1 MPVPNDEFRAAL
13 GRFASG
19 ITVVTS
25 HDDAGNWHGITVSAF
40 SSVSLDP
47 PLVAVCIDRATA
59 SHDAIAKSG
68 VFVVNILADDQEIL
82 SRHFSSRLADK
93 FDGIAFQ
100 PGIDGVPVLSGTLAN
115 LECRVTLS
123 HDGGDHTI
131 YLGEVERVRI
141 ADGSP
146 LLYYRGGYALLV
158 P

>member
-1 MPVPNDEFRAAL
+1 MSVSHDEFRAAL

-25 HDDAGNWHGITVSAF
+25 HDAAGNWHGITVSAF

-47 PLVAVCIDRATA
+47 PLVSVCIDRNTI
-59 SHDAIAKSG
+59 SHQAIAKSG
-68 VFVVNILADDQEIL
+68 VFVVNVLADGQEIL
-82 SRHFSSRLADK
+82 SRHFSSPLADK
-93 FDGIAFQ
+93 FDGIAYEL
-100 PGIDGVPVLSGTLAN
+100 GIDGVPVLSDTLAS

-123 HDGGDHTI
+123 HDGGDHSI
-131 YLGEVERVRI
+131 FLGEVERVRI

-146 LLYYRGGYALLV
+146 LLYFRGGYARLV